1 MRDGAKPLRFANSPI
16 FMALLTSSGL
26 DLKVYFNVRV
36 KSSRDLES

>member
-1 MRDGAKPLRFANSPI
+1 
-16 FMALLTSSGL
+16 MALLTSSGL